1 LQPVFDRYRKEEPLD
16 AIDLAEANTR
26 IPRDARFEDDVVT
39 VLAFTFFFFVLWLI
53 PASWMTYGY
62 ARGSQLRD
70 VLQRD
75 GQEASG
81 EVTESYAGR
90 DEVDVYYRF
99 SVDGAS
105 YTGRAEMIGGKYRVL
120 GPGNEITIRYLPKK
134 PDVNQPVGWKWFSA
148 GYAMFCSLGV
158 LLLAGAVVLVI
169 AGMRKKEL
177 TRMGIVVEGKVTGC
191 APDRKSFTVYYEFTT
206 KDNVGME
213 GETTMQEE
221 CKAGD
226 SIPVMYLRS
235 NPKRNDFYPL

>member
-1 LQPVFDRYRKEEPLD
+1 MD

-81 EVTESYAGR
+81 QVTESYAGR
-90 DEVDVYYRF
+90 DGVDVYYRF

-134 PDVNQPVGWKWFSA
+134 PDV
-148 GYAMFCSLGV
+148 
-158 LLLAGAVVLVI
+158 
-169 AGMRKKEL
+169 
-177 TRMGIVVEGKVTGC
+177 TT
-191 APDRKSFTVYYEFTT
+191 APATEK
-206 KDNVGME
+206 G
-213 GETTMQEE
+213 
-221 CKAGD
+221 
-226 SIPVMYLRS
+226 
-235 NPKRNDFYPL
+235 NP